1 MKKRYPKIIR
11 TLTYKRLDADR
22 VEVEEYL
29 SDNLYEVSVHS
40 ARLMQKLD
48 GKTDPYTIPTP
59 MEPEEVEELLLFLKE
74 HELLKQSRFRSVFPL
89 YVLLPLVQMKRIKLV
104 RLFACLSNWVLMLTW
119 IPMLLAG
126 LVCYDFLQ
134 YDMEFG
140 GLGWGLALGYASGLV
155 LHELGHAFAGYSY
168 KARVYEMGVGL
179 MFLVCPIFYVML
191 KADDVRKR
199 MQRVQIYAAG
209 IETNFWLCGLY
220 LICATVWFPAMGG
233 LFLEAALVNALLG
246 GTNLL
251 CMFGLDGGKILSELL
266 GDPHLF
272 WSSIVIVLSGEDRQP
287 IAQKGVTGY
296 AMIAMYVILGL
307 MQIGWIAIIL
317 STIWEGVRLFL

>member
-1 MKKRYPKIIR
+1 MKKRHPEIVR

-22 VEVEEYL
+22 VEVKENF

-59 MEPEEVEELLLFLKE
+59 MEREEVEELLLFLKE
-74 HELLKQSRFRSVFPL
+74 HDLLQRRRLRLVFPL

-104 RLFACLSNWVLMLTW
+104 RLLACLSNWILMLTW

-126 LVCYDFLQ
+126 IVCYDFWQ
-134 YDMEFG
+134 YDMEFN

-155 LHELGHAFAGYSY
+155 LHELGHAFACYSY

-179 MFLVCPIFYVML
+179 MLLLCPIFYVML
-191 KADDVRKR
+191 KADDARKR
-199 MQRVQIYAAG
+199 MQRIQIYAAG

-220 LICATVWFPAMGG
+220 LICATVLFPAWGG
-233 LFLEAALVNALLG
+233 LFLEAAMVNALLG

-251 CMFGLDGGKILSELL
+251 CMVGLDGGKILSELL
-266 GDPHLF
+266 GDSYLF
-272 WSSIVIVLSGEDRQP
+272 WSSIVVMFGVEERKK
-287 IAQKGVTGY
+287 IARKGITGY
-296 AMIAMYVILGL
+296 AIIAMYFLLGL
-307 MQIGWIAIIL
+307 MQIGWVAILL